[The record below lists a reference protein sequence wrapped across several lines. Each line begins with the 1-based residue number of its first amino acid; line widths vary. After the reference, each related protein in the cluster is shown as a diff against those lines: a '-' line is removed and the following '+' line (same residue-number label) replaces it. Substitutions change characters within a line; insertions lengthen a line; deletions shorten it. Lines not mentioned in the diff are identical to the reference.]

1 MRSMKVKGALAALAA
16 SAVLVLAN
24 TPVAAQT
31 QKSSGLFNLEKADIN
46 KDLTGIKAAKGDVA
60 HWKDRLH
67 GERDRNMNTNATK
80 KELRK
85 SRADLKQA
93 KAYLRADK
101 HDLMADH
108 KTRIAQQRAA
118 VAASRT
124 SVMAINVKPVG
135 KNGLTAQQ
143 KKAEQSR
150 RKQLLERDK
159 QALNQAKIDRNND
172 VLAVNQKIENADVQN
187 TALLEMQNT
196 NARIQ
201 NNMLASE

>member
-24 TPVAAQT
+24 GPVAAQA
-31 QKSSGLFNLEKADIN
+31 QKGSALFNLEKADIN
-46 KDLTGIKAAKGDVA
+46 KDLSSVKGAKADVA
-60 HWKDRLH
+60 QWKSRLH
-67 GERDRNMNTNATK
+67 SERDRNMNTNATK

-85 SRADLKQA
+85 SKADLKQA

-108 KTRIAQQRAA
+108 RTRIAQQRAI
-118 VAASRT
+118 VADARS
-124 SVMAINVKPVG
+124 SVMAANTKPVG
-135 KNGLTAQQ
+135 KNGLTAEQ
-143 KKAEQSR
+143 KKAEQNR
-150 RKQLLERDK
+150 RKQVLAREK
-159 QALNQAKIDRNND
+159 QELNQAKIDRNND